1 MLYKIISKYGGKVVN
16 KWNAYL
22 IQLLAFITLPN
33 VVHSSHLH
41 NQRELIVTSES
52 TRESIELAK
61 YLKDNGVVKYSAYW
75 CPNCLNQSE
84 LFGKQAYREL
94 NVVECARDGIN
105 SQTQLCID
113 KKIKGFPTWEINGK
127 LILGVL
133 SLKELSKLTGFKN

>member
-1 MLYKIISKYGGKVVN
+1 MKRLLIS
-16 KWNAYL
+16 
-22 IQLLAFITLPN
+22 LLVLLPLSS
-33 VVHSSHLH
+33 VLHSSHLI

-94 NVVECARDGIN
+94 DVVECARDGIN

-113 KKIKGFPTWEINGK
+113 KKIKGFPTW
-127 LILGVL
+127 
-133 SLKELSKLTGFKN
+133 

>member
-1 MLYKIISKYGGKVVN
+1 MIRLLILLIAFHSLPIPVNSFHLY
-16 KWNAYL
+16 
-22 IQLLAFITLPN
+22 T
-33 VVHSSHLH
+33 
-41 NQRELIVTSES
+41 QRRLIVTTDSPK
-52 TRESIELAK
+52 ESIELAK
-61 YLKDNGVVKYSAYW
+61 YLNDKGVVKYSAYW

-84 LFGKQAYREL
+84 LFGKQAYKEL

>member
-1 MLYKIISKYGGKVVN
+1 MKRL
-16 KWNAYL
+16 L
-22 IQLLAFITLPN
+22 IPLLVLITLPSG
-33 VVHSSHLH
+33 VKSSHLH
-41 NQRELIVTSES
+41 NQRELTVTSKS

-61 YLKDNGVVKYSAYW
+61 YLKDNGVIKYSAYW
-75 CPNCLNQSE
+75 CPNCLIQSE
-84 LFGKQAYREL
+84 LFGKQAYRKL

-133 SLKELSKLTGFKN
+133 SLKELSKLTGLKN

>member
-1 MLYKIISKYGGKVVN
+1 MKRLLIS
-16 KWNAYL
+16 
-22 IQLLAFITLPN
+22 LLAFLTLPN
-33 VVHSSHLH
+33 SVDSFHLYT
-41 NQRELIVTSES
+41 QRRLIVTTDSPK
-52 TRESIELAK
+52 ESIELAK
-61 YLKDNGVVKYSAYW
+61 YLNDKGVVKYSAYW

>member
-1 MLYKIISKYGGKVVN
+1 MKHL
-16 KWNAYL
+16 L
-22 IQLLAFITLPN
+22 IPLLVLLPFSN
-33 VVHSSHLH
+33 FLNSSHLN

-61 YLKDNGVVKYSAYW
+61 YLNNKGVVKYSAYW

-84 LFGKQAYREL
+84 LFGKQAYKEL
-94 NVVECARDGIN
+94 NVVECARDGKN

-133 SLKELSKLTGFKN
+133 SLKELSKLTGFMN

>member
-1 MLYKIISKYGGKVVN
+1 MKRL
-16 KWNAYL
+16 L
-22 IQLLAFITLPN
+22 IPLFAFIALPTVIN
-33 VVHSSHLH
+33 SSHI
-41 NQRELIVTSES
+41 NKQKKLIVTSES
-52 TRESIELAK
+52 SKESIKLAK
-61 YLKDNGVVKYSAYW
+61 YLNDYGVVKYSAYW
-75 CPNCLNQSE
+75 WPNCLDQSE
-84 LFGKQAYREL
+84 LFGKQAYNEL

>member
-1 MLYKIISKYGGKVVN
+1 MKRL
-16 KWNAYL
+16 L
-22 IQLLAFITLPN
+22 IPLLVLFTLPS
-33 VVHSSHLH
+33 VVDSSHL
-41 NQRELIVTSES
+41 NNKRELIVTSES
-52 TRESIELAK
+52 TGESIELAK
-61 YLKDNGVVKYSAYW
+61 FLKGHGVVKYSAYW

-105 SQTQLCID
+105 SQTQLCIN

-133 SLKELSKLTGFKN
+133 SL